1 MVKKITNNDMGE
13 ALKSEIALVDFS
25 AEWCGPCRML
35 APVLEEVSEE
45 FAGKVD
51 FFNAD
56 VDENDELALR
66 YKVMNIPALV
76 ILKNGEITDRSVG
89 FLAKEKLREFVDGNA

>member
-1 MVKKITNNDMGE
+1 MVKKITNNDMSE

-25 AEWCGPCRML
+25 AGWCGPCRML

-56 VDENDELALR
+56 VDENDQLALR

-76 ILKNGEITDRSVG
+76 ILKNGEIADRSVG
-89 FLAKEKLREFVDGNA
+89 FLAKEKLREFIQGKV